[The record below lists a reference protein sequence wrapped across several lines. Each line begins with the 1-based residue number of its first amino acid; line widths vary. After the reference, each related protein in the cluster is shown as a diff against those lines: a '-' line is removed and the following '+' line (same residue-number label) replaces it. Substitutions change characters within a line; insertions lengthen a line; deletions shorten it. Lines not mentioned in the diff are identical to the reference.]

1 METGS
6 KTPMADSEEPV
17 QTEEPIQAEEPVQA
31 EEIVQALVENAEPVT
46 EDVPVLAV
54 RDTVIFPGAL
64 LPITVGRPSSVALV
78 QSLGENRTLAVI
90 SQLDPRVESPGP
102 EDLYGVG
109 TICVMHKAIRVPKD
123 NLLLFCEGIARARVR
138 EFTATEP
145 FLRASMER
153 IPEVEPEITPE
164 VEALRQTVVGVF
176 QQIVT
181 ASPNLSDDLASSA
194 MHIAEPGKLADFIAG
209 NLPTLEHTE
218 RQKLLELL
226 DPAARLSEIHR
237 HVTRELE
244 LLELRGRIQSQVQ
257 GQLSQSQREF
267 YLREQLKAI
276 QKELGEGDDSQRD
289 TEDLRKKLEAAGM
302 PEEVKT
308 EAMRELNRLSH
319 MAPASPEYGVT
330 RTYLEWMATL
340 PWAVSSG
347 SQVDVK
353 RAAEILN
360 EDHYDLE
367 KVKDRILDYLAV
379 LQLRPVL
386 KGPILC
392 FVGPPGVG
400 KTSLG
405 KSIAR
410 ALGRKFARISMG
422 GMHDEAE
429 IRGHRRTY
437 IGALPGQIIQG
448 LRRAGANDPVFMLD
462 EVDKLGRD
470 FRGDPASALLE
481 VLDPEQNI
489 TFRDNYLDVPFDL
502 SRVLFITTANV
513 LDPVPDALRDR
524 MEIIPLEGYTEHE
537 KVAIAFR
544 YLIPRQTQE
553 NGLDAGNDIVF
564 TEEAVRFLVRR
575 YTREAGVRS
584 LEREIGTI
592 CRKQARRIAEGV
604 HEKMEVTPE
613 LLEKDLGAPR
623 YRTDTEVAERTQR
636 PGVAVGLAWT
646 PVGGDVLFIEAGR
659 MPGGSKGLIMTGQ
672 LGPVMQESVQ
682 AALTWVRSTATN
694 YGIDPQLFKTSD
706 IHVHVPAGAIPKDGP
721 SAGITMATALLSM
734 LTDRRVRPNLAMTGE
749 ITLTGQ
755 VLPVGGIKEKVLA
768 AKRSGVREVIMPFE
782 NEVNVREDLKSEQIG
797 DMKMH
802 FVKMMEE
809 VVNLALEKPGI

>member
-1 METGS
+1 MDE
-6 KTPMADSEEPV
+6 PAELPLEEV
-17 QTEEPIQAEEPVQA
+17 PI
-31 EEIVQALVENAEPVT
+31 
-46 EDVPVLAV
+46 LAV
-54 RDTVIFPGAL
+54 RDVILYPGAMM
-64 LPITVGRPSSVALV
+64 PITVGRPSSVALV
-78 QSLGENRTLAVI
+78 QSMGENRALAIV
-90 SQLDPRVESPGP
+90 SQLDPRVDAPQP
-102 EDLYGVG
+102 KDLFEIG
-109 TICVMHKAIRVPKD
+109 TLCVMHKAIRVPRD
-123 NLLLFCEGIARARVR
+123 NLLLFCEGTARIRIS

-145 FLRASMER
+145 FLRAR
-153 IPEVEPEITPE
+153 VEKLVETEPAITPE
-164 VEALRQTVVGVF
+164 VEALRQNVVSLF
-176 QQIVT
+176 QQIVS
-181 ASPNLSDDLASSA
+181 ASPSLSDDLSA
-194 MHIAEPGKLADFIAG
+194 TAAQIAEPGRLADFVAG
-209 NLPTLEHTE
+209 NLPTLVHLD
-218 RQKLLELL
+218 RQKLLEEIDGL
-226 DPAARLSEIHR
+226 ARLNQVLLHL
-237 HVTRELE
+237 TRELE
-244 LLELRGRIQSQVQ
+244 LVELRGRIQSQVQ

-276 QKELGEGDDSQRD
+276 QKELGESDDGTHEID
-289 TEDLRKKLEAAGM
+289 DLRLKLEAAGM
-302 PEEVKT
+302 TEEVKA
-308 EAMRELNRLSH
+308 EAMRELDRLARLST
-319 MAPASPEYGVT
+319 ASPEHGVT
-330 RTYLEWMATL
+330 RTYLEWMAAL
-340 PWAVSSG
+340 PWSASSG
-347 SQVDVK
+347 AAVDVK
-353 RAAEILN
+353 RAAEILD

-437 IGALPGQIIQG
+437 IGALPGQVIQA
-448 LRRAGANDPVFMLD
+448 LRRAGVNDPVFMLD

-481 VLDPEQNI
+481 VLDPEQNS

-502 SRVLFITTANV
+502 SKVLFITTANV

-524 MEIIPLEGYTEHE
+524 MEIISLEGYTEHE
-537 KVAIAFR
+537 KVVIAFR
-544 YLIPRQTQE
+544 YLIPRQITE
-553 NGLDAGNDIVF
+553 NGLDTDGGIVF
-564 TEEAVRFLVRR
+564 TDDAVRFVIRR

-584 LEREIGTI
+584 LERELGSI
-592 CRKQARRIAEGV
+592 CRKQARRIAEGR
-604 HEKMEVTPE
+604 HEKLEVTPQTVE
-613 LLEKDLGAPR
+613 QDLGAPR
-623 YRTDTEVAERTQR
+623 FRTDTEVAERTRR

-682 AALTWVRSTATN
+682 AALTWVRGASKQ
-694 YGIDPQLFKTSD
+694 YGIDPELFKSID
-706 IHVHVPAGAIPKDGP
+706 IHIHVPAGAIPKDGP
-721 SAGITMATALLSM
+721 SAGITMASALLSM
-734 LTDRRVRPNLAMTGE
+734 LTERRIRPNLAMTGE

-768 AKRSGVREVIMPFE
+768 ARRSGVREIIMPAE
-782 NEVNVREDLKSEQIG
+782 NEVNVREDLKTEHIA
-797 DMKMH
+797 DMTIH
-802 FVKMMEE
+802 YVNSMEE
-809 VVNLALEKPGI
+809 VVELALEKSAVEKE

>member
-1 METGS
+1 
-6 KTPMADSEEPV
+6 MADT
-17 QTEEPIQAEEPVQA
+17 TE
-31 EEIVQALVENAEPVT
+31 ALL
-46 EDVPVLAV
+46 EDVPILAV
-54 RDTVIFPGAL
+54 RDVVLYPGAM

-78 QSLGENRTLAVI
+78 QSMGENRSLAIV
-90 SQLDPRVESPGP
+90 SQLDPRVDAPQP
-102 EDLYGVG
+102 KDLYEIG
-109 TICVMHKAIRVPKD
+109 TLCVMHKAIRVPRD
-123 NLLLFCEGIARARVR
+123 NLLLFCEGTARIRIR

-145 FLRASMER
+145 FLRARVER
-153 IPEVEPEITPE
+153 LEEIDPAVTPE
-164 VEALRQTVVGVF
+164 VEALRQNVVSLF
-176 QQIVT
+176 QQIVSG
-181 ASPNLSDDLASSA
+181 SPNLSDDLSTTAA
-194 MHIAEPGKLADFIAG
+194 QIVEPARLADFVAG
-209 NLPTLEHTE
+209 NLPALVHLE
-218 RQKLLELL
+218 RQKLPEETDGLVRLNQVLL
-226 DPAARLSEIHR
+226 QL
-237 HVTRELE
+237 TRELE
-244 LLELRGRIQSQVQ
+244 LVELRGRIQSQVQ

-276 QKELGEGDDSQRD
+276 QKELGEG
-289 TEDLRKKLEAAGM
+289 EDGTREIEELRAKLEAAGM
-302 PEEVKT
+302 TPEVKT
-308 EAMRELNRLSH
+308 EALRELDRLARLST
-319 MAPASPEYGVT
+319 ASPEHGVA
-330 RTYLEWMATL
+330 RTYLEWMAAL
-340 PWAVSSG
+340 PWSVSSG
-347 SQVDVK
+347 APVDVK
-353 RAAEILN
+353 RAAEILD

-437 IGALPGQIIQG
+437 IGALPGQVIQA

-481 VLDPEQNI
+481 VLDPEQNS

-502 SRVLFITTANV
+502 SKVLFITTANV

-524 MEIIPLEGYTEHE
+524 MEIISLEGYTEHE
-537 KVAIAFR
+537 KVIIAFR
-544 YLIPRQTQE
+544 YLIPRQIAE
-553 NGLDAGNDIVF
+553 NGLDANGGIQFSDD
-564 TEEAVRFLVRR
+564 AVRFLIRR

-584 LEREIGTI
+584 LERELGSI
-592 CRKQARRIAEGV
+592 CRKQARRIAEGRR
-604 HEKMEVTPE
+604 EKLEVTPQTVE
-613 LLEKDLGAPR
+613 QDRGAPR
-623 YRTDTEVAERTQR
+623 FRTDTEVAERTRR

-682 AALTWVRSTATN
+682 AALTWVRSAATQ
-694 YGIDPQLFKTSD
+694 YGIDPELFKTID
-706 IHVHVPAGAIPKDGP
+706 IHIHVPAGAIPKDGP
-721 SAGITMATALLSM
+721 SAGITMAAALVSM
-734 LTDRRVRPNLAMTGE
+734 LTERRLRPNLAMTGE

-768 AKRSGVREVIMPFE
+768 AKRSGIHEVIMPAE
-782 NEVNVREDLKSEQIG
+782 NEVNVREDLKTEHIA
-797 DMKMH
+797 DMTIRY
-802 FVKMMEE
+802 VNSMEE
-809 VVNLALEKPGI
+809 VIELALEEVEVPEPR

>member
-1 METGS
+1 
-6 KTPMADSEEPV
+6 MADT
-17 QTEEPIQAEEPVQA
+17 TE
-31 EEIVQALVENAEPVT
+31 ALL
-46 EDVPVLAV
+46 EDVPILAV
-54 RDTVIFPGAL
+54 RDVVLYPGAM

-78 QSLGENRTLAVI
+78 QSMGENRSLAIV
-90 SQLDPRVESPGP
+90 SQLDPRVDAPQP
-102 EDLYGVG
+102 KDLYEIG
-109 TICVMHKAIRVPKD
+109 TLCVMHKAIRVPRD
-123 NLLLFCEGIARARVR
+123 NLLLFCEGTARIRIR

-145 FLRASMER
+145 FLRAR
-153 IPEVEPEITPE
+153 IEKLVEIDPAVTPE
-164 VEALRQTVVGVF
+164 VEALRQNVVSLF
-176 QQIVT
+176 QQIVSG
-181 ASPNLSDDLASSA
+181 SPNLSDDLSTTAA
-194 MHIAEPGKLADFIAG
+194 QIVEPARLADFVAG
-209 NLPTLEHTE
+209 NLPALVHLE
-218 RQKLLELL
+218 RQKLLEETDGLVRLNQVLL
-226 DPAARLSEIHR
+226 QL
-237 HVTRELE
+237 TRELE
-244 LLELRGRIQSQVQ
+244 LVELRGRIQSQVQ

-276 QKELGEGDDSQRD
+276 QKELGEG
-289 TEDLRKKLEAAGM
+289 EDGTREIEELRAKLEAAGM
-302 PEEVKT
+302 TPEVKT
-308 EAMRELNRLSH
+308 EALRELDRLARLST
-319 MAPASPEYGVT
+319 ASPEHGVA
-330 RTYLEWMATL
+330 RTYLEWMAAL
-340 PWAVSSG
+340 PWSVSSG
-347 SQVDVK
+347 APVDVK
-353 RAAEILN
+353 RAAEILD

-437 IGALPGQIIQG
+437 IGALPGQVIQA

-481 VLDPEQNI
+481 VLDPEQNS

-502 SRVLFITTANV
+502 SKVLFITTANV

-524 MEIIPLEGYTEHE
+524 MEIISLEGYTEQE
-537 KVAIAFR
+537 KVIIAFR
-544 YLIPRQTQE
+544 YLIPRQITE
-553 NGLDAGNDIVF
+553 NGLDTDGGIQFSD
-564 TEEAVRFLVRR
+564 EAVRFLIRR

-584 LEREIGTI
+584 LERELGSI
-592 CRKQARRIAEGV
+592 CRKQARRIAEGR
-604 HEKMEVTPE
+604 HEKNEKFEVTPQTIE
-613 LLEKDLGAPR
+613 QDRGAPR
-623 YRTDTEVAERTQR
+623 FRTDTEVAERTRR

-682 AALTWVRSTATN
+682 AALTWVRGAATQ
-694 YGIDPQLFKTSD
+694 YGIDPELFKSID
-706 IHVHVPAGAIPKDGP
+706 IHIHVPAGAIPKDGP
-721 SAGITMATALLSM
+721 SAGITMASALLSM
-734 LTDRRVRPNLAMTGE
+734 LTERRIRPNLAMTGE

-768 AKRSGVREVIMPFE
+768 ARRSGVREVIMPAE
-782 NEVNVREDLKSEQIG
+782 NEVNVREDLKTEHIA
-797 DMKMH
+797 DMTIH
-802 FVKMMEE
+802 YVNSMEE
-809 VVNLALEKPGI
+809 VIELALENSPATRE

>member
-1 METGS
+1 
-6 KTPMADSEEPV
+6 MA
-17 QTEEPIQAEEPVQA
+17 TEEHPLPT
-31 EEIVQALVENAEPVT
+31 AEPEAAV
-46 EDVPVLAV
+46 EAEPAIPAPEELPVLTV

-78 QSLGENRTLAVI
+78 QSLGENRHLAVV
-90 SQLDPRVESPGP
+90 SQLDPRVDAPGP
-102 EDLYGVG
+102 DDLYKVG
-109 TICVMHKAIRVPKD
+109 TVCVMHKAIRVPKD
-123 NLLLFCEGIARARVR
+123 NLLLFCEGIDRIRTK

-145 FLRASMER
+145 YLRAYVER
-153 IPEVEPEITPE
+153 MPEVEPAVTSEL
-164 VEALRQTVVGVF
+164 EALRQNVISLF

-181 ASPNLSDDLASSA
+181 NSPNLSDDLAA
-194 MHIAEPGKLADFIAG
+194 NANHITEPGKVADFVAG
-209 NLPTLEHTE
+209 NLPALSHTE
-218 RQKLLELL
+218 RQELLEQT
-226 DPAARLSEIHR
+226 DPVIRLNEIHR
-237 HVTRELE
+237 HLTRELE

-289 TEDLRKKLEAAGM
+289 IEDLRAKLEAAGM
-302 PEEVKT
+302 TDEVKT
-308 EAMRELNRLSH
+308 EALRELNRLSR
-319 MAPASPEYGVT
+319 MNSASPEYGVT
-330 RTYLEWMATL
+330 RTYLEWMANL
-340 PWAVSSG
+340 PWNVSSG
-347 SQVDVK
+347 SKVDVK
-353 RAAEILN
+353 RAAEILD

-379 LQLRPVL
+379 LQLKPVL

-405 KSIAR
+405 RSIAR
-410 ALGRKFARISMG
+410 ALDRKFARISMG

-437 IGALPGQIIQG
+437 IGALPGQIIQA
-448 LRRAGANDPVFMLD
+448 LRRAGVNDPVFMLD

-481 VLDPEQNI
+481 VLDPEQNS
-489 TFRDNYLDVPFDL
+489 TFRDNYLDVPFNL
-502 SRVLFITTANV
+502 SKVLFITTANV

-524 MEIIPLEGYTEHE
+524 MEIISLEGYTEHE
-537 KVAIAFR
+537 KVIIAFR
-544 YLIPRQTQE
+544 YLIPRQTKE
-553 NGLDAGNDIVF
+553 NGLEPDIHIHF
-564 TEEAVRFLVRR
+564 TDDAVRFIVRR

-584 LEREIGTI
+584 LEREIGAI
-592 CRKQARRIAEGV
+592 CRKQARRIAEGTR
-604 HEKMEVTPE
+604 EKMEVTE
-613 LLEKDLGAPR
+613 EVVEKDLGAPR
-623 YRTDTEVAERTQR
+623 FRTDTEVAERTRR

-682 AALTWVRSTATN
+682 AALTWVRSAATK
-694 YGIDPQLFKTSD
+694 YGIDPDLFKTSD
-706 IHVHVPAGAIPKDGP
+706 IHIHVPAGAIPKDGP
-721 SAGITMATALLSM
+721 SAGITMASALLSM
-734 LTDRRVRPNLAMTGE
+734 LTDRCVRANLAMTGE

-755 VLPVGGIKEKVLA
+755 VLPIGGLKEKALA
-768 AKRSGVREVIMPFE
+768 AQRNDIRCVIAPALNERDIEDIPEHLRNDLEFVFVEEIGEVLSVALEPQASANGRKRSRAAAQSRV
-782 NEVNVREDLKSEQIG
+782 
-797 DMKMH
+797 
-802 FVKMMEE
+802 
-809 VVNLALEKPGI
+809 

>member
-1 METGS
+1 
-6 KTPMADSEEPV
+6 MA
-17 QTEEPIQAEEPVQA
+17 AEEQVVLIPEGDPVL
-31 EEIVQALVENAEPVT
+31 EEL
-46 EDVPVLAV
+46 PVLAV

-64 LPITVGRPSSVALV
+64 QPITVGRPSSVALAN
-78 QSLGENRTLAVI
+78 SLGENRTMVVI
-90 SQLDPRVESPGP
+90 SQLDPRVDSPGP
-102 EDLYGVG
+102 DDLYQTG
-109 TICVMHKAIRVPKD
+109 TVCVMHKAIRIPKD
-123 NLLLFCEGIARARVR
+123 NLLLFCEGIARVHAR
-138 EFTATEP
+138 EFTSTDP
-145 FLRASMER
+145 FLRARVER
-153 IPEVEPEITPE
+153 LPDVEPAITSE
-164 VEALRQTVVGVF
+164 VEALRQNVISVF
-176 QQIVT
+176 QQIVS
-181 ASPNLSDDLASSA
+181 ASPNLSDDLSESA
-194 MHIAEPGKLADFIAG
+194 VHIAEPGRLADFVAG
-209 NLPTLEHTE
+209 NLPSLSHAE
-218 RQKLLELL
+218 RQELLEQT
-226 DPAARLSEIHR
+226 DGQTRLSMIHR
-237 HVTRELE
+237 HLTRELE
-244 LLELRGRIQSQVQ
+244 LLDLRNRIQSQVQ

-276 QKELGEGDDSQRD
+276 QKELGEGDDSQRELD
-289 TEDLRKKLEAAGM
+289 DLRAKLEAAGM
-302 PEEVKT
+302 TDEVKT

-319 MAPASPEYGVT
+319 MSPASPEYGVT
-330 RTYLEWMATL
+330 RTYLEWMSNL
-340 PWAVSSG
+340 PWSTSSA

-353 RAAEILN
+353 LAKEILD

-437 IGALPGQIIQG
+437 IGALPGQIIQS
-448 LRRAGANDPVFMLD
+448 LRRVGTNDPVFMLD

-481 VLDPEQNI
+481 VLDPEQHS

-524 MEIIPLEGYTEHE
+524 MEIIPLEGYTEQE
-537 KVAIAFR
+537 KVIIAFR
-544 YLIPRQTQE
+544 YLIPRQTVE
-553 NGLDAGNDIVF
+553 NGLDGESDIQF
-564 TEEAVRFLVRR
+564 EDSAVRFIVRR
-575 YTREAGVRS
+575 STREAGVRS

-592 CRKQARRIAEGV
+592 CRKQARKIAEGPSDV
-604 HEKMEVTPE
+604 PREKAVVTPE
-613 LLEKDLGAPR
+613 VVETHLGAPR

-636 PGVAVGLAWT
+636 AGVVVGLAWT

-682 AALTWVRSTATN
+682 AALTWVRGNAKSL
-694 YGIDPQLFKTSD
+694 GIDPELFKSID

-721 SAGITMATALLSM
+721 SAGITMAAALVSM
-734 LTDRRVRPNLAMTGE
+734 LTDRHVRPNLAMTGE

-782 NEVNVREDLKSEQIG
+782 NEVNVREDLKTEQVG
-797 DMKMH
+797 DVTFH
-802 FVKMMEE
+802 YVKSMEE
-809 VVNLALEKPGI
+809 VVDLALEKAKPVSAEVT

>member
-1 METGS
+1 
-6 KTPMADSEEPV
+6 MADP
-17 QTEEPIQAEEPVQA
+17 TEV
-31 EEIVQALVENAEPVT
+31 LL
-46 EDVPVLAV
+46 EDVPILAV
-54 RDTVIFPGAL
+54 RDVVLYPGAM

-78 QSLGENRTLAVI
+78 QSMGENRSLAIV
-90 SQLDPRVESPGP
+90 SQLDPRVDAPQP
-102 EDLYGVG
+102 KDLYEIG
-109 TICVMHKAIRVPKD
+109 TLCVMHKAIRVPRD
-123 NLLLFCEGIARARVR
+123 NLLLFCEGSARIRIR

-145 FLRASMER
+145 FLRARVER
-153 IPEVEPEITPE
+153 LEEIDPAVTPE
-164 VEALRQTVVGVF
+164 VEALRQNVVGLF
-176 QQIVT
+176 QQIVS
-181 ASPNLSDDLASSA
+181 ASPNLSDDLSA
-194 MHIAEPGKLADFIAG
+194 TAAQIVEPARLADFVAG
-209 NLPTLEHTE
+209 NLPALVHLE
-218 RQKLLELL
+218 RQKLLEETNGL
-226 DPAARLSEIHR
+226 ARLNQVLLHL
-237 HVTRELE
+237 TRELE
-244 LLELRGRIQSQVQ
+244 LVELRSRIQSQVQ

-276 QKELGEGDDSQRD
+276 QKELGEGDDGTREMD
-289 TEDLRKKLEAAGM
+289 DLRAKLEAAGM
-302 PEEVKT
+302 TPEVKA
-308 EAMRELNRLSH
+308 EALRELDRLARLST
-319 MAPASPEYGVT
+319 ASPEHGVA
-330 RTYLEWMATL
+330 RTYLEWMAAL
-340 PWAVSSG
+340 PWSVSSG
-347 SQVDVK
+347 SPVDVK
-353 RAAEILN
+353 RAAEILD

-437 IGALPGQIIQG
+437 IGALPGQVIQA

-481 VLDPEQNI
+481 VLDPEQNY

-502 SRVLFITTANV
+502 SKVLFITTANV

-524 MEIIPLEGYTEHE
+524 MEIISLEGYTEQE
-537 KVAIAFR
+537 KVIIAFR
-544 YLIPRQTQE
+544 YLIPRQITE
-553 NGLDAGNDIVF
+553 NGLDADGGIRFSD
-564 TEEAVRFLVRR
+564 EAVRFLIRR
-575 YTREAGVRS
+575 YTREAGVRN
-584 LEREIGTI
+584 LERELGSI
-592 CRKQARRIAEGV
+592 CRKQARRIAEGRN
-604 HEKMEVTPE
+604 EKNEKIEVTPQTVE
-613 LLEKDLGAPR
+613 QDLGAPR
-623 YRTDTEVAERTQR
+623 FRTDTEVAERTRR

-646 PVGGDVLFIEAGR
+646 PVGGDVLFVEAGR

-682 AALTWVRSTATN
+682 AALTWVRGAATQ
-694 YGIDPQLFKTSD
+694 YGIDPELFKSID
-706 IHVHVPAGAIPKDGP
+706 IHIHVPAGAIPKDGP
-721 SAGITMATALLSM
+721 SAGITMASALMSM
-734 LTDRRVRPNLAMTGE
+734 LTERRIRPNLAMTGE

-768 AKRSGVREVIMPFE
+768 ARRSGVREVIMPAE
-782 NEVNVREDLKSEQIG
+782 NEVNVREDLKTEHIA
-797 DMKMH
+797 DMTIH
-802 FVKMMEE
+802 YVNSMEE
-809 VVNLALEKPGI
+809 VIGLALEERESAGAR